1 MTSLRRIPVAIG
13 LAVAVALGGH
23 SALSTAAGTRTIIVK
38 DDVFS
43 PKKVT
48 ISKNTTVTWRWASD
62 AGDHNVV
69 SRGTRRF
76 RSSSIQEGGS
86 GTHRVRFTR
95 AGTYRYVCTLHQ
107 DDGMT
112 GQVIVR

>member
-1 MTSLRRIPVAIG
+1 MTSLRRIPVAAG

-23 SALSTAAGTRTIIVK
+23 SALSTAAGTRTITVK
-38 DDVFS
+38 DDLFS

-62 AGDHNVV
+62 AGDHDVV

-76 RSSSIQEGGS
+76 KSSSIKEGG
-86 GTHRVRFTR
+86 THKFRFTR
-95 AGTYRYVCTLHQ
+95 AGTYRYVCTLHL